1 MDYKNTIIS
10 QLDIVRKDEISNS
23 QPFKAKAYQ
32 TVISQIKN
40 IKHPILSFGDLKEVT
55 GIGEKIR
62 LKIEEIFQT
71 GKLQKAETITNS
83 SNSSSD
89 SSSFQIF
96 ENIYGVGPVKAKEL
110 VSEYK
115 MKSIDELRLAVKKD
129 SKLLNEKQ
137 KIGLKYYEDLLE
149 RIPRK
154 EMDSHN
160 KYITDK
166 IKHVTT
172 SKLISC
178 IVGSYRRKAESS
190 GDIDV
195 LITSTSSKTTYI
207 EMVTMF
213 NNVINAFIKDKYMIE
228 LLATGPKK
236 CLGICKI
243 NGIPRRIDLLLTLRH
258 EYIYSI
264 LYFTGSASFNVKMRS
279 RALELGYTMNE
290 YGLKRV
296 EPELNVVK
304 KDNKNN
310 IKNNTNSKQEEIPL
324 MCCEKDVFDF
334 LKMEYLDPENRI

>member
-1 MDYKNTIIS
+1 MDYKDKIIS
-10 QLDIVRKDEISNS
+10 QLEIIRKDEISNV

-40 IKHPILSFGDLKEVT
+40 IKHPIVSFEDLKEVT

-62 LKIEEIFQT
+62 LKIEEIFKT
-71 GKLQKAETITNS
+71 GKLQKAENIVNNNDIES
-83 SNSSSD
+83 I
-89 SSSFQIF
+89 QIF

-115 MKSIDELRLAVKKD
+115 LKSIEDLRIENKKNP
-129 SKLLNEKQ
+129 KLLNDKQ

-154 EMDSHN
+154 EMDVHN
-160 KYITDK
+160 KYIIEK

-172 SKLISC
+172 GKLTSC
-178 IVGSYRRKAESS
+178 IVGSYRRKSESS

-195 LITSTSSKTTYI
+195 LITSTSSKITYI

-213 NNVINAFIKDKYMIE
+213 NNIINAFIKDKYMIE
-228 LLATGPKK
+228 LLANGPKK

-243 NGIPRRIDLLLTLRH
+243 NGTSRRIDLLLTLRQ

-264 LYFTGSASFNVKMRS
+264 LYFTGSALFNVKMRS
-279 RALELGYTMNE
+279 KALELGYTMNE
-290 YGLKRV
+290 FGLKPV
-296 EPELNVVK
+296 ESEINNNK
-304 KDNKNN
+304 KDK
-310 IKNNTNSKQEEIPL
+310 KGKEIPL

-334 LKMEYLDPENRI
+334 LGMEYLEPENRI

>member
-32 TVISQIKN
+32 TVINQIKN
-40 IKHPILSFGDLKEVT
+40 IKHPILSFGDLKKVT

-71 GKLQKAETITNS
+71 GKLQKAETISNS
-83 SNSSSD
+83 SNNSSC
-89 SSSFQIF
+89 FQIF

-110 VSEYK
+110 VTEYK
-115 MKSIDELRLAVKKD
+115 VKSIGDLRLAVKKD
-129 SKLLNEKQ
+129 TKILNEKQ

-172 SKLISC
+172 SKLTSC

-243 NGIPRRIDLLLTLRH
+243 NGTISTPPRRIDLLLTLRH

-296 EPELNVVK
+296 ENELNMVK
-304 KDNKNN
+304 KDNT
-310 IKNNTNSKQEEIPL
+310 NTKQEEIPL

-334 LKMEYLDPENRI
+334 LKMEYLEPENRI

>member
-1 MDYKNTIIS
+1 MDYKDTIIS
-10 QLDIVRKDEISNS
+10 QLDIIRKDEISNS

-40 IKHPILSFGDLKEVT
+40 IKHPILSFGDLKEVS

-62 LKIEEIFQT
+62 LKIEEIFRT
-71 GKLQKAETITNS
+71 GKLQKAETIITN
-83 SNSSSD
+83 NKD
-89 SSSFQIF
+89 STYYQIF
-96 ENIYGVGPVKAKEL
+96 ENIYGIGPVKAKEL
-110 VSEYK
+110 VTENK
-115 MKSIDELRLAVKKD
+115 VKSIDDLRLAVKKD
-129 SKLLNEKQ
+129 SKLLNDKQ

-154 EMDSHN
+154 EMDEHY
-160 KYITDK
+160 KYITEK
-166 IKHVTT
+166 IRHVTT
-172 SKLISC
+172 GKLTSC
-178 IVGSYRRKAESS
+178 IVGSYRRKALTS

-195 LITSTSSKTTYI
+195 LITSTSSKISYI

-213 NNVINAFIKDKYMIE
+213 NNCVNAFIKDKYMIE
-228 LLATGPKK
+228 LLANGPKK
-236 CLGICKI
+236 CLGVCKI
-243 NGIPRRIDLLLTLRH
+243 NGSNSIARRIDLLLTLRQ

-264 LYFTGSASFNVKMRS
+264 LYFTGSATFNVKMRS

-296 EPELNVVK
+296 ETELN
-304 KDNKNN
+304 KDKNN
-310 IKNNTNSKQEEIPL
+310 NKVEDIPV

>member
-10 QLDIVRKDEISNS
+10 QLDIIRKDEIFNS

-40 IKHPILSFGDLKEVT
+40 IKHNISSFDDLKEVT
-55 GIGEKIR
+55 GIGEKMR
-62 LKIEEIFQT
+62 LKIEEIFKF
-71 GKLQKAETITNS
+71 GKLQKAESIFYN
-83 SNSSSD
+83 ND
-89 SSSFQIF
+89 STSIQIF
-96 ENIYGVGPVKAKEL
+96 SNIYGVGPVKAKEL

-115 MKSIDELRLAVKKD
+115 IKSIADLRLAVKKD
-129 SKLLNEKQ
+129 TKILNDKQ
-137 KIGLKYYEDLLE
+137 KIGLKYYEDLME

-160 KYITDK
+160 KYIIEK
-166 IKHVTT
+166 IRHVTT
-172 SKLISC
+172 AKLTSC
-178 IVGSYRRKAESS
+178 IVGSYRRKSECS

-213 NNVINAFIKDKYMIE
+213 NNVINAFIKDKYMVE

-236 CLGICKI
+236 CLAICKI
-243 NGIPRRIDLLLTLRH
+243 NGTNSISRRIDLLLTLRH

-279 RALELGYTMNE
+279 KALELGYTMNE
-290 YGLKRV
+290 YGLKPV
-296 EPELNVVK
+296 ES
-304 KDNKNN
+304 NKNN
-310 IKNNTNSKQEEIPL
+310 KDKKGEEIPIPV
-324 MCCEKDVFDF
+324 MTCEKDVFDF
-334 LKMEYLDPENRI
+334 LKMDYLEPENRT